1 VNLFIYSL
9 LVVIILLLL
18 WWLSIQ
24 DKRIDV
30 LTDKVNSLSKRK
42 IIGVAGDF
50 SGRVRLPVAC
60 RMLEEE
66 WSKDEIPRI
75 DIYI

>member
-1 VNLFIYSL
+1 MDLFIYSL

-30 LTDKVNSLSKRK
+30 LTDKINSLSKRK
-42 IIGVAGDF
+42 IIGVSTNYQNGF
-50 SGRVRLPVAC
+50 NKVVA
-60 RMLEEE
+60 RMTEKE
-66 WSKDEIPRI
+66 WGEDEIRHI
-75 DIYI
+75 DTAV